1 MIKNLLFG
9 IITLLPLSAQET
21 EPVSWSYEITKL
33 NSLEYQISFN
43 AEIIDGWKLYS
54 QFSPEE
60 GSVATS
66 FEFID
71 NNNNNYLADEI
82 FNEDPYIIGYDNV
95 FKMDL
100 YYFEG
105 KANFNQSIKLNN
117 KDVNQIKIEVE
128 YSSCDDE
135 LCIFRNE
142 TFNIVLDKSKKI
154 VQDDNVTLDDIKKYN
169 SLELQLDKSKYN
181 SVDVVQSS
189 NYFEIFIFGLLA
201 GFLALLTPCIFPM
214 IPLTVSYFIDQKKL
228 KYNSLTSA
236 SLYGFFIV
244 LIYILLSV
252 PFHLFD
258 SLNPNILNTISTNV
272 YVNITFFLVFI
283 FFAISFFGYFDIV
296 IPSNIISG
304 SEKKS
309 EKGGVVGI
317 FFMSLTLALVSFSCT
332 GPILGSLLAG
342 SLSSAESGA
351 MQLSSGML
359 GFGFALALPFTF
371 LAFYPKYLSLIPKSG
386 IWLKKLKVSLGFIE
400 LALAFKFLSN
410 ADLVE
415 GWGILKREVFL
426 IIWILIFLTMSMYLF
441 GSYFGKLK
449 FNFKSLSGWFF
460 MFFSFYL
467 ISGLYDS
474 RNVRFLSGILPPE
487 FYSIEEKVNDCP
499 LGLKCFK
506 DFQDGKNYAIENE
519 KIILLDFTGWA
530 CANCRRMEENVWSK
544 PAIFNLLDNNFVI
557 ISLYVDDRTKLSIE
571 EEFKFLNNSGN
582 IQYVNNIGRKWS
594 LFQRINFNNASQPYY
609 VTMLPSGK
617 VLTEPIQFTSEK
629 NFKNWLDSSIEESM
643 K

>member
-21 EPVSWSYEITKL
+21 EPVSWSYELTKL

-66 FEFID
+66 FEFLD
-71 NNNNNYLADEI
+71 NDNNYLADEI

-169 SLELQLDKSKYN
+169 SLELQLDKSNYN

-460 MFFSFYL
+460 LLFSFYL

-571 EEFKFLNNSGN
+571 EDFKFLNNSGN

-609 VTMLPSGK
+609 VAMLPSGE

>member
-21 EPVSWSYEITKL
+21 EPVSWSYDLTKL

-66 FEFID
+66 FKFLNND
-71 NNNNNYLADEI
+71 NNYFADEI

-100 YYFEG
+100 FYFEG
-105 KANFNQSIKLNN
+105 KANFNQSLRLNN
-117 KDVNQIKIEVE
+117 KDVNQVKIEVE

-142 TFNIVLDKSKKI
+142 TFNIVLDKNKKI
-154 VQDDNVTLDDIKKYN
+154 LQDDNVTLDDIKKYN
-169 SLELQLDKSKYN
+169 SLELELDKSSYN

-214 IPLTVSYFIDQKKL
+214 IPLTVSYFIDQEKL

-244 LIYILLSV
+244 MIYILLSV

-309 EKGGVVGI
+309 EKGGVIGI

-386 IWLKKLKVSLGFIE
+386 LWLKKLKVSLGFIE

-426 IIWILIFLTMSMYLF
+426 IIWILIFLTMSLYLF

-460 MFFSFYL
+460 MLFSFYL

-474 RNVRFLSGILPPE
+474 KNVRFLSGILPPE

-594 LFQRINFNNASQPYY
+594 LFQQINFNNASQPYY
-609 VTMLPSGK
+609 VAMLPSGK
-617 VLTEPIQFTSEK
+617 ILTEPIQFTSEE
-629 NFKNWLDSSIEESM
+629 NFKNWLDSSIEESNN
-643 K
+643 

>member
-21 EPVSWSYEITKL
+21 EPVSWSYELTKL

-66 FEFID
+66 FKFLD
-71 NNNNNYLADEI
+71 NDNNYLADEI

-100 YYFEG
+100 FYFEG
-105 KANFNQSIKLNN
+105 KANFNQSLRLNN
-117 KDVNQIKIEVE
+117 KDVNQVKIEVE

-142 TFNIVLDKSKKI
+142 TFNIVLDKNKKI
-154 VQDDNVTLDDIKKYN
+154 LQDDNVTLDDIKKYN
-169 SLELQLDKSKYN
+169 SLELELDKSNYN

-214 IPLTVSYFIDQKKL
+214 IPLTVSYFIDQEKL

-244 LIYILLSV
+244 MIYILLSV

-309 EKGGVVGI
+309 EKGGVIGI

-386 IWLKKLKVSLGFIE
+386 LWLKKLKVSLGFIE

-460 MFFSFYL
+460 MLFSFYL

-609 VTMLPSGK
+609 VAMLPSGK

>member
-21 EPVSWSYEITKL
+21 EPVSWSYELTKL

-66 FEFID
+66 FEFLD
-71 NNNNNYLADEI
+71 NDNKYLADEI

-169 SLELQLDKSKYN
+169 SLELQLDKSNYN
-181 SVDVVQSS
+181 SLDVVQSS

-609 VTMLPSGK
+609 VAMLPSGK

>member
-21 EPVSWSYEITKL
+21 EPVSWSYDLTKL

-66 FEFID
+66 FKFLNSD
-71 NNNNNYLADEI
+71 NNYFADEI

-100 YYFEG
+100 FYFEG
-105 KANFNQSIKLNN
+105 KANFNQSLRLNN
-117 KDVNQIKIEVE
+117 KDVNQVKIEVE

-142 TFNIVLDKSKKI
+142 TFNIVLDKNKKI
-154 VQDDNVTLDDIKKYN
+154 LQDDNVTLDDIKKYN
-169 SLELQLDKSKYN
+169 SLELELDKSSYN

-214 IPLTVSYFIDQKKL
+214 IPLTVSYFIDQEKL

-244 LIYILLSV
+244 MIYILLSV

-309 EKGGVVGI
+309 EKGGVIGI

-386 IWLKKLKVSLGFIE
+386 LWLKKLKVSLGFIE

-426 IIWILIFLTMSMYLF
+426 IIWILIFLTMSLYLF

-460 MFFSFYL
+460 MLFSFYL

-474 RNVRFLSGILPPE
+474 KNVRFLSGILPPE

-594 LFQRINFNNASQPYY
+594 FFQQINFNNASQPYY
-609 VTMLPSGK
+609 VAMLPSGK

-629 NFKNWLDSSIEESM
+629 NFKNWLDSSIEES
-643 K
+643 KK

>member
-21 EPVSWSYEITKL
+21 EPVSWTYELTKL
-33 NSLEYQISFN
+33 NSLEYEISFN

-66 FEFID
+66 FKFLNND
-71 NNNNNYLADEI
+71 NSYFADEI

-100 YYFEG
+100 FYFEG
-105 KANFNQSIKLNN
+105 KANFNQSLRLNN
-117 KDVNQIKIEVE
+117 IDVNQVKIEVE

-142 TFNIVLDKSKKI
+142 TFNIVLDKNKKI
-154 VQDDNVTLDDIKKYN
+154 LQDDNVTLDDIKKYN
-169 SLELQLDKSKYN
+169 SLELELDKSNYN
-181 SVDVVQSS
+181 SVDVVRSS

-214 IPLTVSYFIDQKKL
+214 IPLTVSYFIDQEKL

-244 LIYILLSV
+244 MIYILLSV

-309 EKGGVVGI
+309 EKGGVIGI

-386 IWLKKLKVSLGFIE
+386 LWLKKLKVSLGFIE

-426 IIWILIFLTMSMYLF
+426 IIWILIFLTMSLYLF

-460 MFFSFYL
+460 MLFSFYL

-474 RNVRFLSGILPPE
+474 KNVRFLSGILPPE
-487 FYSIEEKVNDCP
+487 FYSIEEKINDCP

-506 DFQDGKNYAIENE
+506 DFQDGKNYAIEYE

-594 LFQRINFNNASQPYY
+594 LFQQINFNNASQPYY
-609 VTMLPSGK
+609 VAMLPSGK
-617 VLTEPIQFTSEK
+617 ILTEPIQFTSEE
-629 NFKNWLDSSIEESM
+629 NFKNWLDSSIEESNN
-643 K
+643 

>member
-21 EPVSWSYEITKL
+21 EPVSWSYDLTKL

-66 FEFID
+66 FKFLNND
-71 NNNNNYLADEI
+71 NNYFADEI

-100 YYFEG
+100 FYFEG
-105 KANFNQSIKLNN
+105 KANFNQSLRLNN
-117 KDVNQIKIEVE
+117 KDVNQVKIEVE

-142 TFNIVLDKSKKI
+142 TFNIVLDKNKKI
-154 VQDDNVTLDDIKKYN
+154 LQDDNVTLDDIKKYN
-169 SLELQLDKSKYN
+169 SLELELDKSSYN

-214 IPLTVSYFIDQKKL
+214 IPLTVSYFIDQEKL

-244 LIYILLSV
+244 MIYILLSV

-309 EKGGVVGI
+309 EKGGVIGI

-460 MFFSFYL
+460 LLFSFYL

-594 LFQRINFNNASQPYY
+594 LFQQINFNNASQPYY
-609 VTMLPSGK
+609 VAMLPSGK
-617 VLTEPIQFTSEK
+617 ILTEPIQFTSEE

>member
-21 EPVSWSYEITKL
+21 EPVSWSYELTKL

-66 FEFID
+66 FEFLD
-71 NNNNNYLADEI
+71 NDNNYLADEI

-169 SLELQLDKSKYN
+169 SLELQLDKSNYN

-609 VTMLPSGK
+609 VAMLPSGK

-629 NFKNWLDSSIEESM
+629 NFKNWLDSSIEESI

>member
-1 MIKNLLFG
+1 
-9 IITLLPLSAQET
+9 
-21 EPVSWSYEITKL
+21 
-33 NSLEYQISFN
+33 
-43 AEIIDGWKLYS
+43 
-54 QFSPEE
+54 
-60 GSVATS
+60 
-66 FEFID
+66 
-71 NNNNNYLADEI
+71 
-82 FNEDPYIIGYDNV
+82 
-95 FKMDL
+95 
-100 YYFEG
+100 
-105 KANFNQSIKLNN
+105 
-117 KDVNQIKIEVE
+117 
-128 YSSCDDE
+128 
-135 LCIFRNE
+135 
-142 TFNIVLDKSKKI
+142 
-154 VQDDNVTLDDIKKYN
+154 
-169 SLELQLDKSKYN
+169 
-181 SVDVVQSS
+181 
-189 NYFEIFIFGLLA
+189 
-201 GFLALLTPCIFPM
+201 
-214 IPLTVSYFIDQKKL
+214 VSYFIDQEKL

-309 EKGGVVGI
+309 EKGGVIGI

-386 IWLKKLKVSLGFIE
+386 LWLKKLKVSLGFIE

-426 IIWILIFLTMSMYLF
+426 IIWILIFLTMSLYLF

-460 MFFSFYL
+460 MLFSFYL

-474 RNVRFLSGILPPE
+474 KNVRFLSGILPPE

-609 VTMLPSGK
+609 VAMLPSGK

>member
-33 NSLEYQISFN
+33 NTLEYQISFN

-66 FEFID
+66 FEFLD
-71 NNNNNYLADEI
+71 NDNNYLADEI

-296 IPSNIISG
+296 IPSKIISG

-449 FNFKSLSGWFF
+449 FNFNSLSGWFF

>member
-1 MIKNLLFG
+1 MIKNIFFGFISLLS
-9 IITLLPLSAQET
+9 LNSQEK
-21 EPVSWSYEITKL
+21 EPVSWSYEVVKV
-33 NSLEYQISFN
+33 NNLEYQISFD

-66 FEFID
+66 FKFL
-71 NNNNNYLADEI
+71 NNDKSYDASEI

-100 YYFEG
+100 FYFEH
-105 KANFNQSIKLNN
+105 KASFNQSFRLKN
-117 KDVNQIKIEVE
+117 KDLNQIKIEID

-142 TFNIVLDKSKKI
+142 TFNIVLDKNKKI
-154 VQDDNVTLDDIKKYN
+154 IQDDIVSLDDIKKYN
-169 SLELQLDKSKYN
+169 SLELDLDKTSYD
-181 SVDVVQSS
+181 SFDVIQSS

-214 IPLTVSYFIDQKKL
+214 IPLTVSYFIDQNKL
-228 KYNSLTSA
+228 KYNSLISA
-236 SLYGFFIV
+236 SLYGSFII

-272 YVNITFFLVFI
+272 YVNISFFIIFI
-283 FFAISFFGYFDIV
+283 LFAISFFGYFDIV
-296 IPSNIISG
+296 IPSNLISG

-342 SLSSAESGA
+342 SLSSTQSGA
-351 MQLSSGML
+351 MQLSSGMF
-359 GFGFALALPFTF
+359 GFGLALALPFTF
-371 LAFYPKYLSLIPKSG
+371 LAFYPKYLSVIPKSG

-415 GWGILKREVFL
+415 GWGILKRETFIIIWVIIFLLLSVYLFKSQAKKINLKNIFGWIFL
-426 IIWILIFLTMSMYLF
+426 IFSMYL
-441 GSYFGKLK
+441 S
-449 FNFKSLSGWFF
+449 SG
-460 MFFSFYL
+460 L
-467 ISGLYDS
+467 ISS
-474 RNVRFLSGILPPE
+474 KNVRFLSGILPPE
-487 FYSIEEKVNDCP
+487 FYSIENKANDCP
-499 LGLKCFK
+499 LGLNCFK
-506 DFQDGKNYAIENE
+506 DFENGKKYAIEND

-544 PAIFNLLDNNFVI
+544 PVIFNLLDNNFII
-557 ISLYVDDRTKLSIE
+557 ISLYVDDRSQLPQDQA
-571 EEFKFLNNSGN
+571 FKYLNQSGN
-582 IQYVNNIGRKWS
+582 IQYVNNVGRRWS
-594 LFQRINFNNASQPYY
+594 LFQQVNFNNASQPYY
-609 VTMLPSGK
+609 VAMLPSGK
-617 VLTEPIQFTSEK
+617 VLSEPIQYSSEE
-629 NFKNWLDSSIEESM
+629 NFKNWLESSINEST

>member
-71 NNNNNYLADEI
+71 NNNNYLADEI

-258 SLNPNILNTISTNV
+258 SLSPNILNTISTNV

-467 ISGLYDS
+467 ISGLYNS

-609 VTMLPSGK
+609 VAMLPSGK

>member
-1 MIKNLLFG
+1 MIKHLFFAL
-9 IITLLPLSAQET
+9 ITVFSLNSQDK
-21 EPVSWSYEITKL
+21 EPVSWTYEVEKL
-33 NSLEYQISFN
+33 NDVKYKITFD

-60 GSVATS
+60 GSVSTS
-66 FEFID
+66 F
-71 NNNNNYLADEI
+71 NYINKRLDYEADKI
-82 FNEDPYIIGYDNV
+82 FNENPYIVGYDNV

-100 YYFEG
+100 FYFE
-105 KANFNQSIKLNN
+105 KEASFNQTINLLN
-117 KDVNQIKIEVE
+117 KDINQIKVE
-128 YSSCDDE
+128 IDYSSCDDE

-142 TFNIVLDKSKKI
+142 TFSVILDSTKKVLADES
-154 VQDDNVTLDDIKKYN
+154 VSLDDIQKYN
-169 SLELQLDKSKYN
+169 SLELDLDKSSY
-181 SVDVVQSS
+181 SSIDVVQTS

-214 IPLTVSYFIDQKKL
+214 IPLTVSFFIDQTKL
-228 KYNSLTSA
+228 KYSSVTSA
-236 SLYGFFIV
+236 SLYGVFIV
-244 LIYILLSV
+244 LIYLLLSV

-272 YVNITFFLVFI
+272 YVNITFFIVFI
-283 FFAISFFGYFDIV
+283 LFAISFFGYFDIV
-296 IPSNIISG
+296 IPSSLISS

-351 MQLSSGML
+351 TQLTYGML

-371 LAFYPKYLSLIPKSG
+371 LAFYPRYLSMIPRSG

-415 GWGILKREVFL
+415 GWGILKREIFI
-426 IIWILIFLTMSMYLF
+426 IIWVIIFLTMSFYLF

-449 FNFKSLSGWFF
+449 FNYKSYSGWLFLL
-460 MFFSFYL
+460 FSIYL
-467 ISGLYDS
+467 FSGLFES
-474 RNVRFLSGILPPE
+474 KNVRLLSGILPPE
-487 FYSIEEKVNDCP
+487 FYSIMENNNDCP
-499 LGLKCFK
+499 LGLNCFK
-506 DFQDGKNYAIENE
+506 DFESGKKFAIEND

-544 PAIFNLLDNNFVI
+544 PVIFDMLDSKFVI
-557 ISLYVDDRTKLSIE
+557 ISLYVDDRSQLSE
-571 EEFKFLNNSGN
+571 NEEFKYLNKSGN
-582 IQYVNNIGRKWS
+582 IQYVNNVGRRWS
-594 LFQRINFNNASQPYY
+594 LFQQINFSNASQPYY
-609 VTMLPSGK
+609 VAMMPSGRI
-617 VLTEPIQFTSEK
+617 LTEPIQFASEA
-629 NFKNWLDSSIEESM
+629 NFEKWLRSSIKESI

>member
-21 EPVSWSYEITKL
+21 EPVSWSYELTKL

-66 FEFID
+66 FEFLD
-71 NNNNNYLADEI
+71 NDNNYLADEI

-258 SLNPNILNTISTNV
+258 SLSPNILNTISTNV

-609 VTMLPSGK
+609 VAMLPSGK